1 MGNAMQLNERS
12 TVCKQYRMPA
22 MWRASMKSIRVVR
35 LATGATLLY
44 LFTIQ
49 SVHAD
54 SDYSERINEIG
65 LTLGTYSYKEPGLMS
80 LQGVKAGV
88 NLRSTIANPERSTF
102 ITSEVRFAGG
112 TVDYQSN
119 GTGSD
124 SGEPDWYVEGRL
136 LLGNTWSRRG
146 LSNLSSYVGL
156 GYRYLRN
163 DGRGLTT
170 TGHAGYRRES
180 NYLYFPIG
188 FIHRGKLNTGA
199 KLVSTIEYDY
209 LIKGKQNSHLS
220 DVDPSFSDLE
230 NNQSD
235 GYGWKLHMQYV
246 TEKWSVGPYLHYW
259 EIADSEIKPIYFNG
273 AIGGF
278 GLEPRNN
285 TVELGIE
292 LRQTFE

>member
-1 MGNAMQLNERS
+1 MQLNERS

-156 GYRYLRN
+156 GYRYLMN
-163 DGRGLTT
+163 DGRGLSS
-170 TGHAGYRRES
+170 TGHFGYRRES

-199 KLVSTIEYDY
+199 KLVSSIEYDY
-209 LIKGKQNSHLS
+209 LIRGTQNSR
-220 DVDPSFSDLE
+220 FSDGGVGHSDFT
-230 NNQSD
+230 NSQSE

-259 EIADSEIKPIYFNG
+259 EISDSDAVAVYRNG
-273 AIGGF
+273 TYIGHF
-278 GLEPRNN
+278 HEPHNN